1 MVGRAVVA
9 CIVVSLAKP
18 AAAQETALAAV
29 LARAG
34 AYVLEFQNQLSGI
47 VAEETYV
54 QDEKVRSGT
63 ALSDAFD
70 RPQDLSMG
78 RMPRHRE
85 LKSDLLLVKPA
96 GADRWIQFRDVFE
109 VDHKPI
115 RDRNERLLK
124 LFIEPSS
131 STKEQAERIV
141 DDSTRYNIGNLQRT
155 VNVPVLALV
164 ILDPD
169 NQWRFQFKRVEAGSS
184 KDSTWVIQYQ
194 EVKPQTMIRAAFNRD
209 LPTHG
214 RFWIEPGTGRVRRS
228 ELIAEDVTIR
238 GAIDVRYQPEPG
250 VGLLVPVEMRER
262 YEIRKDGSRVDG
274 LATYGRFRQF
284 QVKVDEKLGPIK
296 K

>member
-9 CIVVSLAKP
+9 CIVVSLAEP
-18 AAAQETALAAV
+18 AAAQETALATV

-34 AYVLEFQNQLSGI
+34 AYVREFQTQLSGI

-63 ALSDAFD
+63 ALSETFD
-70 RPQDLSMG
+70 RPQDPFTG
-78 RMPRHRE
+78 RTPRHRE
-85 LKSDLLLVKPA
+85 LKSDLLLVKPV

-109 VDHKPI
+109 VDHQPI
-115 RDRNERLLK
+115 RDRSERLMK

-131 STKEQAERIV
+131 STKAQAERIV
-141 DDSTRYNIGNLQRT
+141 EESTRYNIGNLQRT

-169 NQWRFQFKRVEAGSS
+169 NQWRFRFKRVEARSS
-184 KDSTWVIQYQ
+184 TDSTWVIQYE

-209 LPTHG
+209 MPTHG
-214 RFWIEPGTGRVRRS
+214 RFWIEPRTGRVLRS
-228 ELIAEDVTIR
+228 ELTAQDIDIR
-238 GAIDVRYQPEPG
+238 GTVEVSYQPEPQL
-250 VGLLVPVEMRER
+250 GLLVPVEMREH
-262 YEIRKDGSRVDG
+262 YDIRRDGSRVDG
-274 LATYGRFRQF
+274 IATYGRFRQF
-284 QVKVDEKLGPIK
+284 QVKVDEKLEPIK